1 MDRADWQ
8 PQRLIKTAQEIAFLP
23 LDRVELAV
31 LSACQTGLGK
41 VAGGE
46 GLIGIQRAFQVAGVR
61 TTVASLWKVD
71 DQATRKLMELFYT
84 NLLKKEM
91 SHLDA
96 LRDAQLYI
104 LNNPECIHGET
115 EDSNRGKRA
124 PKPSTRCRWWTRSIR
139 RTRQPSTMGC
149 ISVVGRLAVNDA
161 SFLSYAPC

>member
-124 PKPSTRCRWWTRSIR
+124 PKPSL
-139 RTRQPSTMGC
+139 G
-149 ISVVGRLAVNDA
+149 VGGGPDQSDGRA
-161 SFLSYAPC
+161 SPVLWAAFQLSGDWR